1 MNRHLFPLVH
11 INTVV
16 QTINQHNNHSLSFFH
31 STTRYQSRNS
41 RLGKTQA
48 CSPHVGTRRVPS
60 PRSKPAKSKKE
71 LAEFLRNRESENTT
85 EPCRTHA
92 PGTRREQSTEERDE
106 KHRATRPTLRQ
117 VRTYLRFLAL
127 EDDFLVLPNLSRTP
141 ELDCT
146 PPRHLL
152 PQFSRCHGHRPT
164 GCHGQFGLLQPWRA
178 TLGVSL

>member
-1 MNRHLFPLVH
+1 MLTL
-11 INTVV
+11 
-16 QTINQHNNHSLSFFH
+16 
-31 STTRYQSRNS
+31 
-41 RLGKTQA
+41 
-48 CSPHVGTRRVPS
+48 VPS
-60 PRSKPAKSKKE
+60 SRSKPAKSKKE

-127 EDDFLVLPNLSRTP
+127 EDDFLVLPNLSYLRFLALEDDFLVLPNLSRTP

-152 PQFSRCHGHRPT
+152 PQFSRCHGHRPA
-164 GCHGQFGLLQPWRA
+164 GCHGQFGLLQPSRA